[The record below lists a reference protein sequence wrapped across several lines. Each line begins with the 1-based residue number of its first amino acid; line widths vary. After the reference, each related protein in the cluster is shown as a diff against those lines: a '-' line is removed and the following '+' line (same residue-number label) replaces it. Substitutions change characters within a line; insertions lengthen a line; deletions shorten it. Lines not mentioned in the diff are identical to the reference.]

1 MPEHLIFQLPSLWLI
16 VGATG
21 DGKTFLMNK
30 IVRMLDS
37 GSYEARYPTD
47 HPNELFQR
55 VLYICAYGGIH
66 KTSAD
71 TTHVSNLEEMQKL
84 KVPVEVIEYG
94 AYEKNSG
101 DDDDHPEGEEITQE
115 DYEEI
120 MKRRDPARVFGRLLL
135 DVARKMRSGDLII
148 FDDVQHF
155 FDALSQGS
163 RMQFQDL
170 ILKDIH
176 HRFISVMILL
186 QRSPAH
192 NFLGMLTAQAN
203 YIIYMTRRGF
213 NWQEIGRLFRD
224 TRGKMTD
231 IVKKLKEFGGNEGG
245 EKSIIFD
252 GAEVDES
259 ATAKK
264 VSPAKRVK
272 KNPGSGDNDAH
283 TAKTMPFPD
292 FILFNKQHLF
302 FPEAF
307 GLESTPQEKAEA
319 LK

>member
-203 YIIYMTRRGF
+203 
-213 NWQEIGRLFRD
+213 
-224 TRGKMTD
+224 
-231 IVKKLKEFGGNEGG
+231 
-245 EKSIIFD
+245 
-252 GAEVDES
+252 
-259 ATAKK
+259 
-264 VSPAKRVK
+264 
-272 KNPGSGDNDAH
+272 
-283 TAKTMPFPD
+283 
-292 FILFNKQHLF
+292 
-302 FPEAF
+302 
-307 GLESTPQEKAEA
+307 
-319 LK
+319 